1 MNTTKLE
8 SEFETAIEN
17 DDKPK
22 GKLCGRKATSSEMTT
37 EMVSKLPESKSD
49 GIDWRKHSPDNEC
62 GECELINETL
72 R

>member
-8 SEFETAIEN
+8 SEFETAIED

-49 GIDWRKHSPDNEC
+49 GID
-62 GECELINETL
+62 
-72 R
+72 